1 MENSEGI
8 QWGQLAGERPGRNK
22 GQKFYSSVQN
32 VLQVLING
40 KLIVI
45 IMKNDFDLCIFW
57 ILGEY
62 YNTLDKNTTHVKW
75 QDYYTYMKRFWNE
88 GKIIIFKVSEGVK

>member
-1 MENSEGI
+1 MGTTCRRT
-8 QWGQLAGERPGRNK
+8 AGRNK

-45 IMKNDFDLCIFW
+45 IMKNDFDLCIF
-57 ILGEY
+57 
-62 YNTLDKNTTHVKW
+62 
-75 QDYYTYMKRFWNE
+75 
-88 GKIIIFKVSEGVK
+88 